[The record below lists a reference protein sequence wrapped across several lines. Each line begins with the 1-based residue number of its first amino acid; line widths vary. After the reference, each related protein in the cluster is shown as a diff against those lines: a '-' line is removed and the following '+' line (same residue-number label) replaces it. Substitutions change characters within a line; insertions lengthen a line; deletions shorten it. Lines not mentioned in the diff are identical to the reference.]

1 MNLILDFPKVLMTS
15 PLVAKQWRH
24 KVDLW
29 QVLWITCKQPKNTFS
44 FHPKGTG
51 LPPKFHAG
59 RRFPLQYKLVLNYAC
74 LLTEKNRNWESARRV
89 WSGFSVLN
97 FPQRRC
103 DDTFCGKKDGGV
115 GGRSVVQ
122 RVWSMNYEPV
132 KCELNCRASFDIH
145 YIQPYLSLWPT
156 HCNYKSYNMYIFMY
170 RLFNVNC
177 LQNSTTKALFQ
188 WQC

>member
-74 LLTEKNRNWESARRV
+74 LLTEKNRNWKSARRV
-89 WSGFSVLN
+89 WSSFSVLN

-103 DDTFCGKKDGGV
+103 DDTFCGIFVERSEDEV
-115 GGRSVVQ
+115 LLGR
-122 RVWSMNYEPV
+122 WT
-132 KCELNCRASFDIH
+132 CELICRASFEREGTCIMKTFYIVIH
-145 YIQPYLSLWPT
+145 YIQPYLSL
-156 HCNYKSYNMYIFMY
+156 
-170 RLFNVNC
+170 
-177 LQNSTTKALFQ
+177 
-188 WQC
+188 